1 MAAAGAFLAAADSAG
16 AAAAETSGSEIR
28 MLNSDSLKG
37 LSEYKTFEEL
47 QNAPSSHIRATL
59 LQTLGGTREI
69 SDALQLFCTA
79 QDMVDMQKVISGH
92 QITLLKLRSG
102 LNSTICQRQEEAL
115 QVCSTCMHIFLP
127 VIRFLPCLL
136 FDCVI

>member
-1 MAAAGAFLAAADSAG
+1 VAAATTATEEDVAAAGAFMAAADSAG
-16 AAAAETSGSEIR
+16 AAVAETCGCGSEIR
-28 MLNSDSLKG
+28 MLDSDSLKG

-69 SDALQLFCTA
+69 SDALQLF
-79 QDMVDMQKVISGH
+79 
-92 QITLLKLRSG
+92 
-102 LNSTICQRQEEAL
+102 AL

-127 VIRFLPCLL
+127 AIRFLPCLL